1 VMFGRKKLCIDCKN
15 HTHKKCNDK
24 CDCNCQYYDEYYES
38 MEHFERGEGWKNGG
52 IKTEKNNPN

>member
-1 VMFGRKKLCIDCKN
+1 MFGRKKICIDCKN

-38 MEHFERGEGWKNGG
+38 IEHFERGEGWKKGG
-52 IKTEKNNPN
+52 IKTTK